1 MLQWMGGSRRKVIA
15 SRKSAHKR
23 QKQYFEQRKR
33 QQQAPGFESQIDIRN
48 KQVHYHE
55 EPRSLDIVSL
65 TNLATIAQHGYCNFT
80 SEDKYS
86 EVDPDVS
93 KLSPA
98 AVLRKITMGYTNDL
112 NEKCSE
118 PGISSTEISVA
129 IGYQDE
135 TAVCNARNKLAD
147 SRMSASSSASISS
160 NIDFKKKEQKEEVQG
175 GNFSN
180 CHSEVSLL
188 DLLSDDESK
197 CISSGRS
204 LPEAHVAFSVKGLGK
219 VGMETPI
226 HSPRQ
231 YQRIFL
237 SPPKASS
244 TCFRTDVSRS
254 VAFDVAMELNS
265 VMLDIS
271 MISDGKPVERMD
283 DLRSILDESDYR
295 KRSPFIESSSP
306 DSYEGCNNN
315 FDDEDEDKYNGLR
328 YEGRWQS
335 KGSPLDGNLLDKD
348 CDGLWKA
355 KPFPVEGFFS
365 TSSHAEDSNMHD
377 FSFKDQDF
385 LKIRTAEVANSR
397 FDISAISTPC
407 FSHSP
412 SERKPHIA
420 TFDWER
426 SPTSKKRSNLDF
438 ILSPSTWSFMEPED
452 SQDGMSLLSEES
464 CSSTGVREER
474 SYNLGSQSVKMGKN
488 KINQIDDL
496 QMSLDRKYNLHKI
509 AADEVINLD
518 EKLQGGG
525 PAGALNCRNM
535 TNQLNSKAGYCSQ
548 KASGP
553 AGILEPECLSSLKEN
568 SGNQASPSSCPKGSN
583 GRDTISSDY
592 KIISEN
598 KLFNLFPDLKINPTI
613 DLSNK
618 RSKLKLAANHEPSSS
633 ISCNGDLLRQRS
645 GSGIRLQRPV
655 THPSMSDSYIPY
667 SFCAGAST
675 KDIEVYDLSGKKNV
689 RKNNE
694 VEDETYE
701 TPENKMTLATNSINF
716 VTCGPTIAKNYRDKS
731 SEHEE
736 VKMEEKKLSD
746 GSETRNHHEVGKEI
760 ATGMKGIPSQLQ
772 GCISDALK
780 KFPSTSPVESQVS
793 TRDHHDST
801 SPLPSQLSNPL
812 KGKLGSE
819 SMNNASI
826 GKNSCDAEYQV
837 IVSGATERDVP
848 GLHLHLGF
856 TYLPFR
862 SFRFYVLD

>member
-33 QQQAPGFESQIDIRN
+33 QQQAPGLESQIDIRN
-48 KQVHYHE
+48 KRVHYHE

-80 SEDKYS
+80 NEDKYS
-86 EVDPDVS
+86 EADPDVS

-98 AVLRKITMGYTNDL
+98 AVLRKITTGYTNDL

-118 PGISSTEISVA
+118 PGISSPEISVA
-129 IGYQDE
+129 IDYQDE
-135 TAVCNARNKLAD
+135 TAACNARNKLAD

-219 VGMETPI
+219 VGMETPT

-237 SPPKASS
+237 SPPKASR
-244 TCFRTDVSRS
+244 CFQTDISRS

-265 VMLDIS
+265 VMHDIS

-283 DLRSILDESDYR
+283 NLRSILDESDYR
-295 KRSPFIESSSP
+295 KRSPFMESYSP

-335 KGSPLDGNLLDKD
+335 KGSPLDGNLLDKN

-385 LKIRTAEVANSR
+385 LKIRTAEVANRR
-397 FDISAISTPC
+397 FDIS
-407 FSHSP
+407 
-412 SERKPHIA
+412 
-420 TFDWER
+420 
-426 SPTSKKRSNLDF
+426 
-438 ILSPSTWSFMEPED
+438 
-452 SQDGMSLLSEES
+452 
-464 CSSTGVREER
+464 VREER
-474 SYNLGSQSVKMGKN
+474 SYNLGSQSVKMEKN

-496 QMSLDRKYNLHKI
+496 QMSIDRKYNLHKI

-568 SGNQASPSSCPKGSN
+568 SGIQASPSSCSKGSN

-598 KLFNLFPDLKINPTI
+598 KLFNLFPDLKIYPTI

-618 RSKLKLAANHEPSSS
+618 RSKLKLAANHEPSSN
-633 ISCNGDLLRQRS
+633 INCNGDLLRQRS

-689 RKNNE
+689 RKNDE
-694 VEDETYE
+694 VKDETYE

-736 VKMEEKKLSD
+736 VKMEEQNLSD

-793 TRDHHDST
+793 KRDHNDST

-819 SMNNASI
+819 SMNNASM

-837 IVSGATERDVP
+837 MLES
-848 GLHLHLGF
+848 
-856 TYLPFR
+856 
-862 SFRFYVLD
+862 YVLQLLCVQKVLMETTDKDDCKKEA